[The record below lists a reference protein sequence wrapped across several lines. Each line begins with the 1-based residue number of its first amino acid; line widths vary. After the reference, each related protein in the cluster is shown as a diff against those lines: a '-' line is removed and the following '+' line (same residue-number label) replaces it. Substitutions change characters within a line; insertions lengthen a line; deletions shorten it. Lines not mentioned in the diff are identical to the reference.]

1 MRSALDVVI
10 ERRYTIRL
18 LVGADDRVASS
29 IGGSLVRSFTPQ
41 RQASS

>member
-18 LVGADDRVASS
+18 LVGADDRVAVLDRRE
-29 IGGSLVRSFTPQ
+29 LVRSFTSQ